1 MKWATHSAVASYWYQ
16 IFRQPPELTYFDYA
30 NLKCNLFGEYNNDLK
45 EQVTQDILQWGLE
58 NCYDS
63 INIVQMNW
71 SDSIMSIRSWKI

>member
-45 EQVTQDILQWGLE
+45 EQVTQDILQ
-58 NCYDS
+58 
-63 INIVQMNW
+63 
-71 SDSIMSIRSWKI
+71 